1 MPRATAAFQVAVAL
15 AALLSTG
22 GSVAKPARH
31 RAMPPASLC
40 HAGERVVYTCR
51 FGAKLGSVCLG
62 RNSLHYRFGPQGKP
76 ELHIASA
83 PDWSNIHTGGNRSQA
98 GLNQDYIR
106 FTNGQTHYV
115 VHVDETGSLN
125 ETPGRRSSGIEV
137 LQGPSGERTLASL
150 ACKSKA
156 PSNWS
161 VGADLY
167 KAAPKDWDG
176 TELPGGPFEM
186 IY

>member
-15 AALLSTG
+15 AALLFTG
-22 GSVAKPARH
+22 GSVAKPAGR
-31 RAMPPASLC
+31 RAVAPANLC
-40 HAGERVVYTCR
+40 ESGERVVYTCR

-62 RNSLHYRFGPQGKP
+62 RNSLHYRFGAQGRP
-76 ELHIASA
+76 ELHIAST
-83 PDWSNIHTGGNRSQA
+83 PDWSNIHTGGNRSQG
-98 GLNQDYIR
+98 GLNQDYLR

-137 LQGPSGERTLASL
+137 LQGASGERTLASL
-150 ACKSKA
+150 TCKSA
-156 PSNWS
+156 SSFYWAAY
-161 VGADLY
+161 GDIAT
-167 KAAPKDWDG
+167 AAPESWDG
-176 TELPGGPFEM
+176 AETPGGPFEM

>member
-1 MPRATAAFQVAVAL
+1 MRSATAAFQVAVAL

-22 GSVAKPARH
+22 GSAARPSRP
-31 RAMPPASLC
+31 RATPPASLC
-40 HAGERVVYTCR
+40 ESGERVVYTCR
-51 FGAKLGSVCLG
+51 FGKKLGSVCLG

-76 ELHIASA
+76 ELHVASA

-106 FTNGQTHYV
+106 FTNGLTHYV

-125 ETPGRRSSGIEV
+125 ETPGRHSSGIEV
-137 LQGPSGERTLASL
+137 LQGPSGERSLASL
-150 ACKSKA
+150 PCKSRA
-156 PSNWS
+156 PFDWS
-161 VGADLY
+161 AGGDLY
-167 KAAPKDWDG
+167 MAAPKDWNG
-176 TELPGGPFEM
+176 AELPGGPFEM